1 MRFGKRDREPHGSES
16 DDEIFFKVVNEDTGG
31 NEGEKKPES
40 VLQDVGEKAAEKKH
54 TERLARNFLEAQEQV
69 DQAVRDRQAG
79 VGKLFALEL
88 ALRALAQAKV
98 KQAQYNLRFAQYRS
112 LLLSKQRR

>member
-40 VLQDVGEKAAEKKH
+40 VLQDVGEKAADLPGIFSRRKSRWI
-54 TERLARNFLEAQEQV
+54 RLY
-69 DQAVRDRQAG
+69 G
-79 VGKLFALEL
+79 I
-88 ALRALAQAKV
+88 V
-98 KQAQYNLRFAQYRS
+98 KREWGSS
-112 LLLSKQRR
+112 LLSSWL